1 MSSAIGLSSPTR
13 NQASIPLTQS
23 FQGVQDF
30 SKFDAAELSGYVEAQ
45 GSSSFRA
52 SVKLSIVKNGAGTYE
67 VAASD
72 IAGDDVSGAPL
83 VSFQMTGSL
92 LEAKIDD
99 GVASFSSAVIKFA
112 LISPPN
118 SAGSLSVD
126 ASSVVSGTIDSA
138 RLPLATGSSAGAIEK
153 KFKYKLVINT
163 ATGDLRNPVSS
174 NTNIKTISGF
184 SNWYASNLE
193 SGKTY
198 EVSITGVGQCSTA
211 GTFLLG
217 LSAYNGTTTD
227 DPLIGVWYHKAQNA
241 TASDR
246 AIISGSFIFTATS
259 SELSILVGANEK
271 IYFPIA
277 GTVAQ
282 FKIKELPSHEETT
295 DFNT

>member
-23 FQGVQDF
+23 AYSGVQDF
-30 SKFDAAELSGYVEAQ
+30 SKFDSAELSGYVEAE

-118 SAGSLSVD
+118 SAGSLSID
-126 ASSVVSGTIDSA
+126 ASSVVSGTIDSGV
-138 RLPLATGSSAGAIEK
+138 LPAASALNSGIITTSAQSFSGVKTFEGGIEIGTQTNGDLYSGIYTPSFSASSGLTGGSFTLRKAYYIRIGDIVQVNVQFDISGT
-153 KFKYKLVINT
+153 NT
-163 ATGDLRNPVSS
+163 AGVCEITLPISS
-174 NTNIKTISGF
+174 NLS
-184 SNWYASNLE
+184 
-193 SGKTY
+193 
-198 EVSITGVGQCSTA
+198 
-211 GTFLLG
+211 GTFDLH
-217 LSAYNGTTTD
+217 
-227 DPLIGVWYHKAQNA
+227 GVSTQFDGSGGSVVTNRVRANSTLDTARVTVNSPASSGRSYHTQF
-241 TASDR
+241 TYQ
-246 AIISGSFIFTATS
+246 II
-259 SELSILVGANEK
+259 
-271 IYFPIA
+271 
-277 GTVAQ
+277 
-282 FKIKELPSHEETT
+282 
-295 DFNT
+295 

>member
-13 NQASIPLTQS
+13 NQASIPLEQS
-23 FQGVQDF
+23 AYSGVQDF
-30 SKFDAAELSGYVEAQ
+30 SKFDAAELSGYVEAV

-118 SAGSLSVD
+118 SAGSLSID

-138 RLPLATGSSAGAIEK
+138 RLPLATGSSAGAIPFYEEGTWTPST
-153 KFKYKLVINT
+153 FSSTNLR
-163 ATGDLRNPVSS
+163 ATTGN
-174 NTNIKTISGF
+174 
-184 SNWYASNLE
+184 
-193 SGKTY
+193 
-198 EVSITGVGQCSTA
+198 SITYGDARYTRIGNMVFASILSVNNVEIIADDTQTQLIINSTGLPGVTNDTKYSGSA
-211 GTFLLG
+211 SVRVGDVPREP
-217 LSAYNGTTTD
+217 LSVFISDSNTTTD
-227 DPLIGVWYHKAQNA
+227 TIYLQIN
-241 TASDR
+241 SDS
-246 AIISGSFIFTATS
+246 AFVINGDDLTIFNILLQYFI
-259 SELSILVGANEK
+259 
-271 IYFPIA
+271 
-277 GTVAQ
+277 
-282 FKIKELPSHEETT
+282 
-295 DFNT
+295 D

>member
-13 NQASIPLTQS
+13 NQASIPLEQS
-23 FQGVQDF
+23 AYSGVQDF
-30 SKFDAAELSGYVEAQ
+30 SKFDAAELSGYVEAE

-118 SAGSLSVD
+118 SAGSLSID

-138 RLPLATGSSAGAIEK
+138 RLPEAGSGGSGIVQVDNGAPILDSGTYTPTVTNVTRVSSVSLGKVIYLRVGDVVTIAGGGSVQCSNANLSSEFRISVPIAPNNN
-153 KFKYKLVINT
+153 FG
-163 ATGDLRNPVSS
+163 TGDIGGAGFYDKSATERDSLYLIEY
-174 NTNIKTISGF
+174 TSGAQVRMLITSASTESRSFRF
-184 SNWYASNLE
+184 SA
-193 SGKTY
+193 TY
-198 EVSITGVGQCSTA
+198 H
-211 GTFLLG
+211 L
-217 LSAYNGTTTD
+217 N
-227 DPLIGVWYHKAQNA
+227 N
-241 TASDR
+241 
-246 AIISGSFIFTATS
+246 
-259 SELSILVGANEK
+259 
-271 IYFPIA
+271 
-277 GTVAQ
+277 
-282 FKIKELPSHEETT
+282 
-295 DFNT
+295 